1 MARCAFLLSTGD
13 QGNRCSVIGR
23 VAVDQLAHL
32 KAANVL
38 DLREGKERKRG
49 GGRKGGRKDGREEGE
64 LGGRSVYVI
73 MRAIELSPTA

>member
-49 GGRKGGRKDGREEGE
+49 GGRKGGRMGGRKGSWEEGVFM
-64 LGGRSVYVI
+64 LLCVQ
-73 MRAIELSPTA
+73 LN